1 MVKIDSYFIGVD
13 IGTGSVRAAVF
24 SATGERMSLSVS
36 PIEIYRPK
44 EDFVEQSSEDIWEK
58 TCKAIKQAV
67 EIAKIPI
74 SSVKGIGFDATCS
87 LVVLGSGF
95 SPISIS
101 PTGREEQ
108 NVIVWMDHRA
118 LKEASEINETDD
130 EVLEYVGGKI
140 SPEMQ
145 IPKILWLK
153 RHSPEH
159 YKKAKKFL
167 DLADYMVYRS
177 TGEDIRSICTMTC
190 KWTYLA
196 HEKRW
201 SKKLFKEIQLE
212 DLFENKRI
220 GSKIEELGKP
230 VNYLTKEAA
239 DHFGLTT
246 NTIVAVGIIDAH
258 SGGLGMVGTSPD
270 DTLSII
276 AGTSSCH
283 MAISKK
289 PLFVPGVWGP
299 YYGAMLPGMW
309 LNEGGQSSAGSLVDY
324 IISESAYFTDLK
336 KEAKEKVVSY
346 YEILNDVI
354 YDMEKEDPYITK
366 DFHLL
371 GYFHGNRSP
380 RANPYLKGMISGLT
394 LNQTKMELAKKYL
407 AAAQSVAYGTRHI
420 IEAMNQAGH
429 KIKNIHMCG
438 GIAKNKLWLR
448 EHADISGCEIALPK
462 ELESVLLGSA
472 MLAATASGYYSS
484 LSSAIKGMWAMGEK
498 ISPGNSAKQQFH
510 QKKYKVFHELYH
522 DQLKYHNMME

>member
-1 MVKIDSYFIGVD
+1 MAKVDSYFIGVD

-24 SATGERMSLSVS
+24 SATGERMSLSIF

-44 EDFVEQSSEDIWEK
+44 ENFVEQSSEDIWEK
-58 TCKAIKQAV
+58 TCKAVKQAV
-67 EIAKIPI
+67 EIAKVPI
-74 SSVKGIGFDATCS
+74 ASVKGIGFDATCS

-101 PTGREEQ
+101 PTGSEEQ

-118 LKEASEINETDD
+118 LKETSEINQTGD
-130 EVLEYVGGKI
+130 EVLKYVGGKI

-153 RHSPEH
+153 RHLPEQ

-167 DLADYMVYRS
+167 DLADYLVYRS

-230 VNYLTKEAA
+230 VNYLSQEAA
-239 DHFGLTT
+239 ESFGLTT
-246 NTIVAVGIIDAH
+246 DTIVAVGIIDAH
-258 SGGLGMVGTSPD
+258 AGGLGMVGTSPVN
-270 DTLSII
+270 TLSII

-283 MAISKK
+283 MAISKE

-324 IISESAYFTDLK
+324 IISESAYFEDLK
-336 KEAKEKVVSY
+336 KEAQEKAMSY
-346 YEILNDVI
+346 YEILNNVI
-354 YDMEKEDPYITK
+354 YEMEKEDPYITK

-448 EHADISGCEIALPK
+448 EHADITGCEIALPK

-472 MLAATASGYYSS
+472 MLAATASGYYPS
-484 LSSAIKGMWAMGEK
+484 LSSAIEAMWGMGEK
-498 ISPGNSAKQQFH
+498 ISPGNTAKQQFH
-510 QKKYKVFHELYH
+510 QKKYKVFHELYY
-522 DQLKYHNMME
+522 DQLKYQDMMQ